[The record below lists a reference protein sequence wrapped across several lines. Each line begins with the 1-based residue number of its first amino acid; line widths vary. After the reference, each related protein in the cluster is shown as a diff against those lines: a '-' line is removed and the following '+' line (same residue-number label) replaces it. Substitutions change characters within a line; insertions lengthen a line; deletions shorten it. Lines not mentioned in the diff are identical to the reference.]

1 MTASPSTSASTYYL
15 RSFGCQM
22 NEHDAE
28 RIRAVAE
35 ALGLRRVAEPQ
46 DGDVL
51 IYNTCTVR
59 QSADERLAGHVSLA
73 TRLKREDPARLVVL
87 TGCLPQAQGEQV
99 FRTFPCVDVA
109 VGPQALPRL
118 GELLGDALATRSG
131 AAGGTASRPAGETI
145 GNRPHR
151 GCFDDGER
159 LSGDL
164 PAVREP
170 SCRAWVQIMT
180 GCTNR
185 CSYCIVPD
193 VRGPERSRD
202 ADDIVAEVRGLV
214 ADGVREVTLLGQN
227 VNAYGLDLSRRGLPS
242 VSFAALLRR
251 LDAVEG
257 LSRIRFMTSHP
268 RDLSDELIAAMAEC
282 PSVCEHLH
290 LPAQSG
296 SDAVLTAMGRGYSVA
311 WYLERLTAV
320 RHAVPG
326 IAVTTDLIAG
336 FPGETDDDFR
346 ATLDLVRR
354 AGFDAA
360 FTFVFSP
367 RPGTPAADLPG
378 QLPYEVR
385 RDRVREVI
393 ALTQAQSLERH
404 VRLVDRDM
412 EVLVE
417 GRSRRGD
424 CWRGRTRGNL
434 TVNFTAAARPGDLVD
449 VRITQATST
458 TLKGCV

>member
-1 MTASPSTSASTYYL
+1 MTASPSPSPGTYYL
-15 RSFGCQM
+15 HSFGCQM

-35 ALGLRRVAEPQ
+35 GLGLRRVGEPQ

-73 TRLKREDPARLVVL
+73 TRLKREDPRRVVVL
-87 TGCLPQAQGEQV
+87 AGCLPQAQGEQV

-109 VGPQALPRL
+109 VGPQALPQLR
-118 GELLGDALATRSG
+118 ELLAAVLARRSG
-131 AAGGTASRPAGETI
+131 AAGGTASRPAPAPSSD
-145 GNRPHR
+145 RPR
-151 GCFDDGER
+151 RSCFDDGER

-170 SCRAWVQIMT
+170 SCQAWVQVMS

-193 VRGPERSRD
+193 VRGRERSRD

-214 ADGVREVTLLGQN
+214 ADGVQEVTLLGQN
-227 VNAYGLDLSRRGLPS
+227 VNAYGLDLRRRGVPS
-242 VSFAALLRR
+242 IGFAALLRR

-268 RDLSDELIAAMAEC
+268 RDLSDELIAAMADC
-282 PSVCEHLH
+282 TSVCEHLH

-296 SDAVLTAMGRGYSVA
+296 SDRVLRAMRRGYSVA
-311 WYLERLTAV
+311 WYLDRLAAV
-320 RHAVPG
+320 RGAVPG
-326 IAVTTDLIAG
+326 ISVTTDLIAG
-336 FPGETDDDFR
+336 FPGESDDDFQ

-367 RPGTPAADLPG
+367 RPGTPAAELPA
-378 QLPYEVR
+378 QVPFEVR
-385 RDRVREVI
+385 RDRVRRLI

-404 VRLVDRDM
+404 SRLVGRVM

-424 CWRGRTRGNL
+424 CWRGRTRDNL
-434 TVNFTAAARPGDLVD
+434 TVNFTGAARPGALLD